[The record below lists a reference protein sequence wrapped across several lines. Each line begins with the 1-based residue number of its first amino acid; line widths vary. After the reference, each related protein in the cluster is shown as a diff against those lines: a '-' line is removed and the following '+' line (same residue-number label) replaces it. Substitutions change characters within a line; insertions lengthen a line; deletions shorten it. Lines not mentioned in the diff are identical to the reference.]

1 MARRRISVE
10 RIKEVIRYGVT
21 SGLSERAIGR
31 ALKVSRTAVA
41 KYLEWFR
48 DSGLTWEQ
56 AQELPDSKLLA
67 VLEGQRVTQT
77 SALYCPPLQ
86 DRTIPRVALYSRNG
100 WLIDLPILLRL
111 HCLSA
116 VCQHCPRTKLF
127 YKGRESPCAL
137 SQSRRI

>member
-1 MARRRISVE
+1 M
-10 RIKEVIRYGVT
+10 T
-21 SGLSERAIGR
+21 TGLSERAIGR

-77 SALYCPPLQ
+77 SARY
-86 DRTIPRVALYSRNG
+86 G
-100 WLIDLPILLRL
+100 
-111 HCLSA
+111 
-116 VCQHCPRTKLF
+116 
-127 YKGRESPCAL
+127 GRGAA
-137 SQSRRI
+137 